1 MPEGK
6 DDDNRE
12 TSNPPTHAEMQQ
24 TLEILG
30 CVEHRPLDFKNI
42 RI

>member
-1 MPEGK
+1 
-6 DDDNRE
+6 
-12 TSNPPTHAEMQQ
+12 MQQ

-42 RI
+42 RIWTFY